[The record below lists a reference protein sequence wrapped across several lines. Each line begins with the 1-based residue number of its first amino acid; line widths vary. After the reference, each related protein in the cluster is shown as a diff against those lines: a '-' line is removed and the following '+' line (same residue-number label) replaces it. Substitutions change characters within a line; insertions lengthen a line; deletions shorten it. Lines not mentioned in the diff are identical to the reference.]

1 MRAGRLST
9 DVRYAR
15 LISADRNR
23 VNLPRLGRNLRRRC
37 RRGCCRS
44 CRRSSHG
51 RRMRPRRI
59 RSRRH
64 TAWRR
69 LVRRRLTANGRAH
82 VGWRALAL
90 CDRNRGD
97 HRRSRFRRLNCHRLF
112 FARDQLLC
120 RGGGR
125 CTGLACVCTVIGL
138 RLAGSER
145 DARFVARFDD
155 RRKRG

>member
-64 TAWRR
+64 AAWHR

-97 HRRSRFRRLNCHRLF
+97 HRRSRFRRLNAAGGP
-112 FARDQLLC
+112 ARRYERSASLIWKYPHSENRSDGSRC
-120 RGGGR
+120 DDAGR
-125 CTGLACVCTVIGL
+125 ELSAFN
-138 RLAGSER
+138 S
-145 DARFVARFDD
+145 
-155 RRKRG
+155 